1 MSEGVYFEDFI
12 GFYENK
18 FPNKLCN
25 ALIELFNEIENEQS
39 PFFQIK
45 NSPARN
51 DFSVNLSHFLI
62 GDRFTS
68 KCNELVHNSFHH
80 YADHYPILKTCS
92 VFNPSLKL
100 QKTVPGGGY
109 HQWHCEHAYFTNDL
123 DKDRLLAWMV
133 YLNDDYEGGETEFNH
148 LSKRVKPKKG
158 TLLMWPTGFTH
169 SHRGG
174 MVVSGK
180 KYILTG
186 WIYYAGIDPSQ
197 SPVVSYQE
205 QNHLDRI

>member
-1 MSEGVYFEDFI
+1 MMLDKVYYEDFI

-18 FPNKLCN
+18 FPDRLCN
-25 ALIELFNEIENEQS
+25 ALIEVFAQAENEQS
-39 PFFQIK
+39 IDIERQ
-45 NSPARN
+45 NTLNRS
-51 DFSVNLSHFLI
+51 DFSFDLKNYAPGHKITVHCNNLIF
-62 GDRFTS
+62 
-68 KCNELVHNSFHH
+68 NSFHH
-80 YADHYPILKTCS
+80 YADNYSILNKCS

-100 QKTVPGGGY
+100 QKTISGGGF
-109 HQWHCEHAYFTNDL
+109 HNWHCEHGYFTNDL

-133 YLNDDYEGGETEFNH
+133 YLNDDYEGGETEFNY

-169 SHRGG
+169 THRGG

-197 SPVVSYQE
+197 SPVISHQ
-205 QNHLDRI
+205 DIKPT

>member
-1 MSEGVYFEDFI
+1 MSDNVYFENFI

-18 FPNKLCN
+18 FPDRLCN
-25 ALIELFNEIENEQS
+25 ALIEVFSQAENEQS
-39 PFFQIK
+39 IDIGRQNTLK
-45 NSPARN
+45 RS
-51 DFSVNLSHFLI
+51 DFSFDLQNYAPGHKITVHCNNLIF
-62 GDRFTS
+62 
-68 KCNELVHNSFHH
+68 NSFHH
-80 YADHYPILKTCS
+80 YADNYSILSKCS

-100 QKTVPGGGY
+100 QKTISGGGF
-109 HQWHCEHAYFTNDL
+109 HNWHCEHGYFTNDL

-133 YLNDDYEGGETEFNH
+133 YLNDDYEGGETEFNY

-169 SHRGG
+169 THRGG

-186 WIYYAGIDPSQ
+186 WIHFSGIDSSQ
-197 SPVVSYQE
+197 SPVISHQE
-205 QNHLDRI
+205 